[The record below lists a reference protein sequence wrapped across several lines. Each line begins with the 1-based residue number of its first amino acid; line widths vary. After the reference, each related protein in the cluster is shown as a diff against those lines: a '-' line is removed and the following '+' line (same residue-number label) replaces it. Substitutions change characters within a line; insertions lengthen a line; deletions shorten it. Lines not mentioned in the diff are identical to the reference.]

1 MLGAKKAAEQW
12 ARAQQKKEWM
22 AGYKVGYAEGRAE
35 AIAEARKALIA
46 ELRARASNNPQ
57 LLQLLDE
64 IANDPP
70 PPARP

>member
-1 MLGAKKAAEQW
+1 MLGAKRAAEQC

-22 AGYKVGYAEGRAE
+22 AGYKAGYAEGRSR
-35 AIAEARKALIA
+35 AIAK
-46 ELRARASNNPQ
+46 LRARASSNPQ

-70 PPARP
+70 PPAVP